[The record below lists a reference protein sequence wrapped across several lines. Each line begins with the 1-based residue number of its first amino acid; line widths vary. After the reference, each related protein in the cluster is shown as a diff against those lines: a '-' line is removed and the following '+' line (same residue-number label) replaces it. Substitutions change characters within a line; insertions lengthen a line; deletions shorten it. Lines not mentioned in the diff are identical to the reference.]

1 MHRGHVGDRALLQ
14 GTITEERLPKEATV
28 QLAMTMGT
36 SVGGEA
42 SQVRRSFLSVD
53 RAQEGIYELA
63 GSSSAAAVQLYEST
77 ARVQAM
83 TGQVCHTSS
92 VAFLY
97 IFYHDHKLRNQHACY
112 AMTHLQVY
120 MGGLFLIKDVKG
132 WTFGLAR
139 PVQYIAHACR
149 VFCSIC
155 RRSS

>member
-1 MHRGHVGDRALLQ
+1 M
-14 GTITEERLPKEATV
+14 TEERLPKEATV

-42 SQVRRSFLSVD
+42 NQVRRSFSSVD
-53 RAQEGIYELA
+53 RAQEGVYELA

-97 IFYHDHKLRNQHACY
+97 IFHHDHKLCKQHACH
-112 AMTHLQVY
+112 AMTHLQIST
-120 MGGLFLIKDVKG
+120 GGLFLIKHVKG
-132 WTFGLAR
+132 
-139 PVQYIAHACR
+139 
-149 VFCSIC
+149 
-155 RRSS
+155 